1 MMVKLIGKTLKE
13 EHHPMHKSVVQF
25 FVLSVQSFLYDDVQ
39 MCNVHKRVFKW
50 RAFVP
55 VSEGN

>member
-39 MCNVHKRVFKW
+39 MCNVHKRVFK
-50 RAFVP
+50 
-55 VSEGN
+55 